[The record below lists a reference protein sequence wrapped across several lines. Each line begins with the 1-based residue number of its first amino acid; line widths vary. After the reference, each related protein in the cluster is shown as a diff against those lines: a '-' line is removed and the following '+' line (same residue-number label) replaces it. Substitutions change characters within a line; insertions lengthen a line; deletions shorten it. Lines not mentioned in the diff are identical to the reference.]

1 MQDVLR
7 FIHSAFILSGILF
20 WSKLHWRRNISK
32 LHGLFVMRRPGLCR
46 APAMSN
52 GFYSSFYCGLR
63 YSNDFR
69 ELGHP

>member
-7 FIHSAFILSGILF
+7 FIRSAFILSGILF

-46 APAMSN
+46 APCYEQWIL
-52 GFYSSFYCGLR
+52 FFILLWPEI
-63 YSNDFR
+63 F
-69 ELGHP
+69 